1 VSPSSPATPARLEGD
16 THTVRKITETQA
28 KTIDRNLKLT
38 ENTSTKFPLRA
49 FLLGLSLVV
58 LINVGA
64 PYSMFI
70 LKSSQ
75 WAISYLPLSVMF
87 IFTALVFFNAA
98 LKTYLKIKGLSTTE
112 LGLIFT
118 MSLVGASVP
127 TWGTSTYMI
136 AVIGAPQYF
145 ASPENQWQAKV
156 LEHIQA
162 WLVPND
168 MIALKWFYNGIP
180 AGEAIPWGAWIGPL
194 FWWISLVMAIFFLCH
209 CIVSALRKQW
219 VEYERL
225 PFALME
231 LPQQLIAPP
240 PGSNWP
246 GFVRSSAF
254 WIGFGIPFFMVM
266 WNVATYFTPAFPPI
280 PRDLSDPIRID
291 REFPAINTN
300 INWAIIGLTYFV
312 NLDVSFSLWFFT
324 LLTMV
329 QEGLFNR
336 FGYTIA
342 NRDVYTLGHP
352 AIGWQSFGAMIVLVG
367 SMLWMARGHLGTI
380 WRKAI
385 HDDPDID
392 DSDELMSY
400 RMIIVGGALSLL
412 YIAFWMWRAGM
423 NIPTVTLFILATLI
437 LYTGITRIIMEGGL
451 LFSRAPLV
459 GQTFVGNALGPYAT
473 AQSNIAMGLS
483 YGWHHELKG
492 FFMVAAANSAKL
504 SDHIRLSRRSLTFY
518 IMLSALVALVVSMA
532 FALYMGYSFGA
543 YNYGGWIF
551 GAGSQVPYT
560 ESLRKIA
567 LKAPDW
573 TRLGHLAGGA
583 GAMSALTLMRYRFPW
598 WPLHP
603 IGMPVGICSYPMTII
618 IFSVFVSWLAKW
630 AIMRSGGIGLYQRA
644 QPFFIGLVLG
654 YFTAI
659 GLSFFIDMIW
669 FPGQGH
675 PLYGN

>member
-1 VSPSSPATPARLEGD
+1 MIASPQG
-16 THTVRKITETQA
+16 VRKNTETQV
-28 KTIDRNLKLT
+28 KKIDRNLKLT
-38 ENTSTKFPLRA
+38 EKTSTKFPLRA